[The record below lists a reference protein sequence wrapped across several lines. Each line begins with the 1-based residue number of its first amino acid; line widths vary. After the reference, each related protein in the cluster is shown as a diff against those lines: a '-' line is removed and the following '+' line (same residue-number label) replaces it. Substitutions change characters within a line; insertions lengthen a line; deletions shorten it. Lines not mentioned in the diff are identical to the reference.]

1 MNLEAG
7 STLAH
12 YEITAQLGEGGMGEV
27 YRAEDTKLGREVAI
41 KVLPP
46 AFTEDPERFAR
57 FEREARVLASL
68 NHPNIAAIYDLAEDQ
83 GTHFLVLELA
93 EGEDLAASLSR
104 GPIPVMDALPLASQ
118 IAEALEAAHD
128 KGIVHR
134 DLKPANVMLGPDG
147 TVKVLDFGLARAS
160 EPDADA
166 ADLTRSPT
174 LTAQMTQAGV
184 ILGTAAYMSPEQA
197 RGQVVDKRA
206 DIWAFGVVLYE
217 MLAGQRLFG
226 GPSVADVLGAVMRA
240 EIDVDELPGEVP
252 GAIRTLV
259 DRCLVRDPK
268 NRLRDIG
275 EARIEIAGVL
285 ADPVGAGGDD
295 RTRTGG
301 PSPAPTRIRRFV
313 PWIAAAAVG
322 LAGLWVGANFIKA
335 PEAEV
340 VHSSIQLP
348 EGVRLAG
355 WSSPAVAI
363 SPDERTIAFVGH
375 LDGRQQLYL
384 RRLDQP
390 EAVVVPDSDGAEG
403 PFFSPNGRWVAFGA
417 GAISGLS
424 SEPRLLKR
432 APVGGGTT
440 QQLAPLTDYVGG
452 TWGTDGY
459 IYYGDGFVKNWL
471 RRVAETGGEPEPL
484 FADSRGDQL
493 ADVMAAWPQYIEDGR
508 RLLLT
513 SLRTQ
518 SHRAIVLDLETG
530 EVEDIDQPSTFAR
543 YAPSGHL
550 VFVREDGLL
559 MAAPFDPKSSRKLGA
574 PVAVVRDVAF
584 TCNDA
589 AVFAI
594 GGKGTALY
602 TGGFVRGSNR
612 VLSRLVRIDPADGSV
627 ERLPF
632 AAEAFAVG
640 ISVSPDAQRLVV
652 ATWDGSLWVYDL
664 SRGTRLKLP
673 DGGVV
678 GRRGRPEW
686 SPDGTKIAFSIEDPD
701 NDGAHLY
708 VQAADGT
715 GEARML
721 SGAPGETYA
730 RAWTP
735 DSGEVVFRQY
745 SDISGLFRVSVAEDG
760 PPQPRQIPIQGS
772 RVAVSPDGRWLAYD
786 SGATGRSEIYLQPF
800 PDGGAVVPVSSKGG
814 TQPRWSS
821 SGKKLYYNSG
831 CGFFAVDIRPGSE
844 LELGAPRLLFEHCD
858 PSDRR
863 NVSFS
868 VDSEDRFY
876 LLEAVPE
883 SGVVTSLE
891 LVQNWGQNVSAALG
905 EGRSD

>member
-1 MNLEAG
+1 
-7 STLAH
+7 
-12 YEITAQLGEGGMGEV
+12 V
-27 YRAEDTKLGREVAI
+27 
-41 KVLPP
+41 
-46 AFTEDPERFAR
+46 
-57 FEREARVLASL
+57 
-68 NHPNIAAIYDLAEDQ
+68 
-83 GTHFLVLELA
+83 
-93 EGEDLAASLSR
+93 
-104 GPIPVMDALPLASQ
+104 
-118 IAEALEAAHD
+118 
-128 KGIVHR
+128 
-134 DLKPANVMLGPDG
+134 
-147 TVKVLDFGLARAS
+147 
-160 EPDADA
+160 
-166 ADLTRSPT
+166 
-174 LTAQMTQAGV
+174 
-184 ILGTAAYMSPEQA
+184 
-197 RGQVVDKRA
+197 
-206 DIWAFGVVLYE
+206 
-217 MLAGQRLFG
+217 
-226 GPSVADVLGAVMRA
+226 PS
-240 EIDVDELPGEVP
+240 
-252 GAIRTLV
+252 AIRALV
-259 DRCLVRDPK
+259 DRCLDRDPK
-268 NRLRDIG
+268 TRLRDIG
-275 EARIEIAGVL
+275 EARIVIARVL

-295 RTRTGG
+295 RARTGG
-301 PSPAPTRIRRFV
+301 PSPAPSVVRRFA
-313 PWIAAAAVG
+313 PWLAAAAVG
-322 LAGLWVGANFIKA
+322 LAGLWVGANFVRA

-355 WSSPAVAI
+355 WSSPGVAI

-375 LDGRQQLYL
+375 RDGHQQLYL

-403 PFFSPNGRWVAFGA
+403 PFFSPDSRWVAFGA

-459 IYYGDGFVKNWL
+459 IYYGDGFVKGWL

-493 ADVMAAWPQYIEDGR
+493 ADIMAAWPQYIERGP

-518 SHRAIVLDLETG
+518 KHRAVVLDLETG
-530 EVEDIDQPSTFAR
+530 AVADIDQPSTFAR

-550 VFVREDGLL
+550 VFVREDGEL
-559 MAAPFDPKSSRKLGA
+559 MAAPFDPKSGRKLGA
-574 PVAVVRDVAF
+574 PVALARDLAF
-584 TCNDA
+584 TCNEA

-602 TGGFVRGSNR
+602 TQGFVRGSDR
-612 VLSRLVRIDPADGSV
+612 VLSRLIRIDSADGSV

-632 AAEAFAVG
+632 EAEAFEAG
-640 ISVSPDAQRLVV
+640 NSVSPDGQRLAVT
-652 ATWDGSLWVYDL
+652 TWDGSLWIYDL

-678 GRRGRPEW
+678 GRRTRPEW
-686 SPDGTKIAFSIEDPD
+686 SPDGAKIAYSIEDPD
-701 NDGAHLY
+701 NDGTNLY

-715 GEARML
+715 GEARRL
-721 SGAPGETYA
+721 SAAPGETHA
-730 RAWTP
+730 RSWTP
-735 DSGEVVFRQY
+735 DSREVVFRQY

-760 PPQPRQIPIQGS
+760 PPQPRQLPIQGG

-800 PDGGAVVPVSSKGG
+800 PDGGAVIPVSSKGG

-821 SGKKLYYNSG
+821 SGTRLYYNSG
-831 CGFFAVDIRPGSE
+831 CEFFAVDVKPGPE

-858 PSDRR
+858 PSGRR
-863 NVSFS
+863 IAAFS
-868 VDSEDRFY
+868 VDSEDRVY

-891 LVQNWGQNVSAALG
+891 LVQNWHHKVSAALG
-905 EGRSD
+905 EHRPR